1 MNRMDTM
8 ERYRI
13 QVSIKEVIANLDS
26 APVRRDLIPETNVV
40 QLAGGHDGVG
50 DIWTWTGIDPDS
62 KFITSCQVS

>member
-40 QLAGGHDGVG
+40 QLTNRMSGASATRRSGTRRASPADMMV
-50 DIWTWTGIDPDS
+50 
-62 KFITSCQVS
+62 